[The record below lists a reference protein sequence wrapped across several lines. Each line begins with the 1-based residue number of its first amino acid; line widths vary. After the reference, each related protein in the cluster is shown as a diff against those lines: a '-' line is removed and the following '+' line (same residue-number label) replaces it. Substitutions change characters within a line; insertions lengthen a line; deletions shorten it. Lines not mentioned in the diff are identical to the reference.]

1 MSRWQIASSLT
12 LTVAD
17 RTKHNYWKK
26 VFSVCS
32 KQYNKNNKEIQEI
45 RLNVFTQK
53 NKLSV
58 FGMVDKCK
66 EMVCYYSKEQDR
78 KFSINPKLLT
88 QTLKK
93 KKLKTLTNLFIP
105 SMVLIK

>member
-1 MSRWQIASSLT
+1 
-12 LTVAD
+12 
-17 RTKHNYWKK
+17 
-26 VFSVCS
+26 
-32 KQYNKNNKEIQEI
+32 
-45 RLNVFTQK
+45 
-53 NKLSV
+53 
-58 FGMVDKCK
+58 MVDKCK